1 VLRLKLLDK
10 LEEQWKGC
18 ERCDLSRSRARI
30 VHWRGSPDAPL
41 FVIGEAPSAAEDA
54 EGLPFVGGSGQML
67 DLILKQAGLG
77 NEHVFMANVVG
88 CRPPGGRMPERE
100 EAKACV
106 SRLQVMLRIVRP
118 RALLLLGSGGARL
131 AGIQSVAANRGQIT
145 SVDMRCYDGE
155 IRSWPAVVTWSPAFV
170 MRSGGQDARQFQEAL
185 SDVLSAWK
193 LVDSVDLRPM
203 L

>member
-1 VLRLKLLDK
+1 MIRLRLLDK

-54 EGLPFVGGSGQML
+54 EGLPFVGGPGQMF

-77 NEHVFMANVVG
+77 NEHAFMTNVVG
-88 CRPPGGRMPERE
+88 CHPPGGRAPEPE
-100 EAKACV
+100 EVKACA

-118 RALLLLGSGGARL
+118 RALLLLGSAGAKL
-131 AGIQSVAANRGQIT
+131 AGVQSVATSRGQVT

-155 IRSWPAVVTWSPAFV
+155 IRSWPAVVTWSPGFV
-170 MRSGGQDARQFQEAL
+170 VRAGGQGSKPFQESL
-185 SDVLSAWK
+185 SDVLMAWK
-193 LVDSVDLRPM
+193 LIDSVDGRPIG
-203 L
+203 